1 MGRSPYAEFRFACTL
16 LRTNLQELQAVRSLD
31 FHRSP
36 SLWCFESQS
45 GRGFGGQAY
54 PAPAEALASLLAATA
69 PSPARQPSTPSAP
82 STPHSATDGDSAVS
96 WGELDLALASP
107 EPAAAAGEAETEVTA
122 RLAEHTSTIQIL
134 QEKLG
139 VLEAAV
145 ESAQAAQAEAES
157 RAAAD
162 AARESAQRERAE
174 AARGASEEA
183 AEGLRLSC
191 AQLERD
197 KALFIDAHAVLKQ
210 RLATAEERTAEKQQE
225 LEASQEASAALCAEV
240 DRLRASV
247 EELVQQSA
255 MVSGVAHAAA
265 AERPRRSSSR
275 GLESETTHLTMR
287 PAEALPDVGE
297 PAGAAAPVRRSPC
310 PLPVL
315 ALTPCLCCS

>member
-1 MGRSPYAEFRFACTL
+1 MA
-16 LRTNLQELQAVRSLD
+16 
-31 FHRSP
+31 

-69 PSPARQPSTPSAP
+69 PSPARQPSTPAAP
-82 STPHSATDGDSAVS
+82 STPRSATDADSAVS
-96 WGELDLALASP
+96 WGDLDQALASP
-107 EPAAAAGEAETEVTA
+107 EPAAAAEGEAEAEVTA

-162 AARESAQRERAE
+162 AARESARRERAE

-297 PAGAAAPVRRSPC
+297 PVGAEAPVRRPRC

-315 ALTPCLCCS
+315 ALTSCPCCSRGASLLGRTRGLSSPTPCARASS